1 MIESVLF
8 TISLFL
14 VYVSVSLLLQPP
26 PPLFLV
32 FPLFSLALFEVL
44 ACVRLLLPSRMERV
58 FCCFYCVSLCAARV
72 HLFFPFSGRPKG
84 SRVRPVAR
92 PRSRRRGPRG
102 FHPSFSPA
110 TGGAVHGCD
119 LPSGVRGKL
128 EMGPSFVLA

>member
-58 FCCFYCVSLCAARV
+58 FCCFYCVSLSVPHECTYFFLFPGAQRGAACAQW
-72 HLFFPFSGRPKG
+72 HGRALAGVVLGDSILHSVQPQAVLSTAVT
-84 SRVRPVAR
+84 SRLV
-92 PRSRRRGPRG
+92 
-102 FHPSFSPA
+102 
-110 TGGAVHGCD
+110 
-119 LPSGVRGKL
+119 
-128 EMGPSFVLA
+128 